1 MSSAN
6 KGDRMTDQQRHEA
19 VMYLYKLINDDVAKK
34 EVKDKEDFKVRLD
47 AVEIIIK
54 GDVFFRMENS

>member
-1 MSSAN
+1 
-6 KGDRMTDQQRHEA
+6 MTDQQRHEA